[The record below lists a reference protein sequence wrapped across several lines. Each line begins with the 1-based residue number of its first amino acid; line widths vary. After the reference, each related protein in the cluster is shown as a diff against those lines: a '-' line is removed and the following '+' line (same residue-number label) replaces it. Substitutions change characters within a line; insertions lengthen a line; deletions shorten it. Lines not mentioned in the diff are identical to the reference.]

1 MFLFEGTDF
10 TAHTHTFGE
19 YVHQVVVTFVNL
31 PAELVQV
38 FCRLMLMTDYE

>member
-1 MFLFEGTDF
+1 MLLFEGTDF

-31 PAELVQV
+31 SAELVQV
-38 FCRLMLMTDYE
+38 CLLYTSDAADD